1 MEIWHHHRTP
11 QKEGSDRVRQLQG
24 RQGYLAGSARRQ
36 DSGLLKIIVRSVSE
50 HCERVGILP
59 EEQQQKSGFRPK
71 RSNRYD
77 VRDSSFIVLTKAH
90 DSVDRTLLWTVFAR
104 FGVPQ
109 HMISVIRQIHMMAAC
124 EHACGSATGS
134 ARSGL
139 LWNRAFV
146 KGACSRP
153 SCSTPSSRRF

>member
-1 MEIWHHHRTP
+1 MASSWHPTKRRIGQSAATT
-11 QKEGSDRVRQLQG
+11 G
-24 RQGYLAGSARRQ
+24 QGYIAGSARRQ

-50 HCERVGILP
+50 YCERVGILP
-59 EEQQQKSGFRPK
+59 EEQQQSGFRPN
-71 RSNRYD
+71 RSTTDD
-77 VRDSSFIVLTKAH
+77 VLRDSSFIVLTKAH

-139 LWNRAFV
+139 VWNRAFV